1 MQIMTM
7 MMMMMTIIISHH
19 QCYLNR
25 TYHYFLFYT
34 FKKMTAVSRNFCFQ
48 QATVWMLFVNLSI
61 IGPELISLL
70 VADIYADLCAL
81 HKITLP

>member
-48 QATVWMLFVNLSI
+48 QATVWMLFVNLII
-61 IGPELISLL
+61 IGQELISSL
-70 VADIYADLCAL
+70 VADIHVKLNHWL
-81 HKITLP
+81 ISKSS

>member
-7 MMMMMTIIISHH
+7 MIMMMTIIISHH

-25 TYHYFLFYT
+25 TYNHFLFYT
-34 FKKMTAVSRNFCFQ
+34 FKKMTAISRNFCFQ
-48 QATVWMLFVNLSI
+48 RTTVSMLFVNLSI
-61 IGPELISLL
+61 IGPELISSL